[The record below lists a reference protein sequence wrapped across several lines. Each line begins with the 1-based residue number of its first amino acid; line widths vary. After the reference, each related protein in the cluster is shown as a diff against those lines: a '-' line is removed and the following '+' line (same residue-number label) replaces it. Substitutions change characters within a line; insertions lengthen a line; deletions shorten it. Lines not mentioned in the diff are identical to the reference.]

1 LSEHLCFCA
10 LALVANSHRMMFLPL
25 PLF

>member
-10 LALVANSHRMMFLPL
+10 LALVANSRRMMFLPL